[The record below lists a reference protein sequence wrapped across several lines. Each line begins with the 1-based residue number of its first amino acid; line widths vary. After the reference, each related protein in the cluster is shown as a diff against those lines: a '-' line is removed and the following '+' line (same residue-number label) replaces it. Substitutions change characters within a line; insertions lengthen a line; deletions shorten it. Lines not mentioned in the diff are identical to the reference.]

1 MRSGW
6 RWAAGLVGLLAIS
19 LSATTAG
26 AQGMPMRGG
35 WHGPGGGPGGGP
47 DGGGEVFPLRMILRS
62 VGLTDAQRDQVRQI
76 LAGHRPRFQALR
88 GQIRTLTTQL
98 TDKLYAAGPVTADE
112 ASAIRQQ
119 ISQLR
124 DQLGQEGLQTALE
137 IRNVL
142 TPDQLAKAAQIR
154 QRMQELRAEMQSLM
168 GANP

>member
-19 LSATTAG
+19 LSAAPVA

-35 WHGPGGGPGGGP
+35 WGGPGGGP
-47 DGGGEVFPLRMILRS
+47 DAGEVFPLGLIMRS
-62 VGLTDAQRDQVRQI
+62 VGLTDAQRDQIRQI
-76 LAGHRPRFQALR
+76 LASHRPHFQALR

-98 TDKLYAAGPVTADE
+98 TDKLYGAGAVSPDDL
-112 ASAIRQQ
+112 SAIRQQ

-154 QRMQELRAEMQSLM
+154 QRMQELQAEMRGLM
-168 GANP
+168 GGNP

>member
-19 LSATTAG
+19 LSAMPAA

-35 WHGPGGGPGGGP
+35 WHGPGGGP
-47 DGGGEVFPLRMILRS
+47 DAGGEVFPLRMILRS

-76 LAGHRPRFQALR
+76 LASHRPRFQALR

-98 TDKLYAAGPVTADE
+98 TDKLYAPGAVSADD

-119 ISQLR
+119 VSQLR

-142 TPDQLAKAAQIR
+142 TPDQLARAAQIR

-168 GANP
+168 GGNP

>member
-35 WHGPGGGPGGGP
+35 WHGPGGGP
-47 DGGGEVFPLRMILRS
+47 DGGGEVFPLRIILRG
-62 VGLTDAQRDQVRQI
+62 VGLTDAQRDEVRQI
-76 LAGHRPRFQALR
+76 LASHRPRFQALR

-98 TDKLYAAGPVTADE
+98 TDKLYAAGAVSADE